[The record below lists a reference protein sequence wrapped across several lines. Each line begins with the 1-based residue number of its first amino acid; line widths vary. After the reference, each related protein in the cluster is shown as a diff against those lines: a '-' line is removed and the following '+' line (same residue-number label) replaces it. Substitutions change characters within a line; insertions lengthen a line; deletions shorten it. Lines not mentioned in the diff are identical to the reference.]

1 MSSWF
6 PRELPNPITVSNQ
19 KLKEIPLPVLFSVYV
34 CVGWGLGGI
43 LIRVT
48 LAGFLNYQRKK
59 SSSIYELSRILCE
72 SSCIQR
78 WNSFFNHFTNTCK
91 ILSINQFSREF
102 FCRIVLPTFSIKNL
116 APLFFFARSSTI
128 QCPSLCHK
136 NLWQS
141 VCTHTE
147 CLKEEVLKNV
157 WEMSTSVSY

>member
-6 PRELPNPITVSNQ
+6 PRELPNPAAVSNQ

-34 CVGWGLGGI
+34 CIGWGLGGI

-59 SSSIYELSRILCE
+59 IAVYMSYLEFYVNQAVFRDAIHFY
-72 SSCIQR
+72 
-78 WNSFFNHFTNTCK
+78 HFTNTCK
-91 ILSINQFSREF
+91 ILSVNQFSRQF
-102 FCRIVLPTFSIKNL
+102 FCRMVLPTFSIKNL
-116 APLFFFARSSTI
+116 APLFFFARNSTI

-141 VCTHTE
+141 VCTHPE
-147 CLKEEVLKNV
+147 
-157 WEMSTSVSY
+157 